1 MADSLNITIPS
12 PTRPDRRDFLF
23 VGTKA
28 VAAGLAV
35 STAGGAS
42 LALPV
47 AAGSDEKLV
56 ALYHH
61 YRRVERAALDASTAQ
76 DEAEGDARKV
86 YPDPHPSLGD
96 RPWRL
101 RHLITADLVDD
112 FCEAMKL
119 LKPADMSPDQ
129 LQYFA
134 EYQAACDQIDEDRGI
149 PELRCRTDELWAE
162 LSKIER
168 EVLET
173 PAVTVV
179 GVLAKLQTWQQ
190 FNSVEYDDADWEDQ
204 FVLMAIEDLKR
215 LAGDEVVS

>member
-1 MADSLNITIPS
+1 MANPFNTTPM
-12 PTRPDRRDFLF
+12 PVARPDRRDFLF
-23 VGTKA
+23 VGTAAA
-28 VAAGLAV
+28 VTSGLA
-35 STAGGAS
+35 GAT
-42 LALPV
+42 LALP
-47 AAGSDEKLV
+47 AAADEKLV
-56 ALYHH
+56 DLYHD
-61 YRRVERAALDASTAQ
+61 YQRVERAAHDASTAQ
-76 DEAEGDARKV
+76 DEVEAAARKV

-119 LKPADMSPDQ
+119 LNPADMSTEQ
-129 LQYFA
+129 RRHFA

-149 PELRCRTDELWAE
+149 PELRCRTEALWAE

-190 FNSVEYDDADWEDQ
+190 FDSVEYDDADWEDQ
-204 FVLMAIEDLKR
+204 FVLMAMTDLER
-215 LAGDEVVS
+215 LVESGVVS

>member
-1 MADSLNITIPS
+1 MADPTNTTLLPV
-12 PTRPDRRDFLF
+12 TRPDRRDFLF
-23 VGTKA
+23 VGSA
-28 VAAGLAV
+28 AAAGLAV
-35 STAGGAS
+35 STAGAS
-42 LALPV
+42 LALP
-47 AAGSDEKLV
+47 AAADEKLV
-56 ALYHH
+56 ALYHD
-61 YRRVERAALDASTAQ
+61 YQRVERAALDASTAQ

-134 EYQAACDQIDEDRGI
+134 EYQTACDKIDEDRGI
-149 PELRCRTDELWAE
+149 PELRCRTKALWAE

-168 EVLET
+168 AVLET

-190 FNSVEYDDADWEDQ
+190 FDPVEYDDADWEDQ
-204 FVLMAIEDLKR
+204 FVLAAIKDLKR